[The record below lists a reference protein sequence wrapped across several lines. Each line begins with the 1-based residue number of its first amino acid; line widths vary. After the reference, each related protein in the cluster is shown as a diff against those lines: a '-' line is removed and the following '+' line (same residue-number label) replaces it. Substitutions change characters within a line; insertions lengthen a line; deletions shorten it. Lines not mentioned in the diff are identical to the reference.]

1 MLLLHLSDTHG
12 KHHLLKNLPEADI
25 IIHSGDITMS
35 GEENEI
41 MNFME
46 WFFGLPYRYKIFI
59 AGNHDHGLHHA
70 SIDGLP
76 DGCHYLCN
84 SGIEIENIR
93 FYGLPFFM
101 EDLISGAYDAN
112 IRKIP
117 NNIDILISHQPPFGY
132 LDFDG
137 ETHFGDELLLD
148 KVLEIKPKLH
158 LFGHVHQAYG
168 MKKSVDTTFVNASLL
183 NKNDELV
190 NEAVLLKYE

>member
-12 KHHLLKNLPEADI
+12 KHHLLKNLPEADV
-25 IIHSGDITMS
+25 IIHSGDVSRS

-41 MNFME
+41 IDFME
-46 WFFGLPYRYKIFI
+46 WFFSLPYRYKIFI

-112 IRKIP
+112 IWKIP
-117 NNIDILISHQPPFGY
+117 SNIDVLISHQPPFGC

-148 KVLEIKPKLH
+148 KVLEIKPKFH

-168 MKKSVDTTFVNASLL
+168 MEKSIDTTFVNAALL
-183 NKNDELV
+183 NERYELV
-190 NEAVLLKYE
+190 NEAVLLK